1 MDFRSLRFKLTLWY
15 VLILGILLISFSSFL
30 YLTLS
35 RSLYRDVDHKLRS
48 LAELI
53 ASEST
58 SPSSKFGFGNIDQAL
73 EASMNL
79 KPIGKFIQVLDESGR
94 IGRTSEN
101 LKSVQL
107 PISLNALRNGSKGLI
122 TYETNHSLRNTPLRI
137 ITYPVK
143 EQNQVTKMIQV
154 ASSLEDVEDAL
165 NTLLIILIV
174 TVPSILM
181 IASLGGQF
189 LANKAL
195 KPVDRITQTARMIT
209 SQNLNQRIQ
218 TLKVKDEISRLI
230 DTFNE
235 MISRLDQSFRQ
246 IKQFTTDASHELKTP
261 LTILKGEVEVAL
273 RKKRPLHEYEQI
285 LESNL
290 EEIDRMSKIVED
302 LLLLSKADIGEIR
315 LNREDIHLT
324 RFIRGLTEQ
333 MKILAQPKNIR
344 IEISNHQD
352 EIHVFGD
359 TLRMRELFIN
369 LIENGIKYTEAGG
382 SILITLTKE
391 TDPPPEA
398 LRRAGGSLNPLTPK
412 ERKAATFAKII
423 VEDTGIGIAKED
435 QEKIFN
441 RFFRVDKAR
450 SREQGGSGLGLS
462 ICKWIVEAHQGEIT
476 VQSEPG
482 KGSSFIVKLPLYSQ
496 QGESLDNY

>member
-58 SPSSKFGFGNIDQAL
+58 SLLSKFGFGNIDQAL
-73 EASMNL
+73 EATMNL

-107 PISLNALRNGSKGLI
+107 PISLNALRNGSKGLV
-122 TYETNHSLRNTPLRI
+122 TYETNHSLGNTPLRI

-143 EQNQVTKMIQV
+143 ENNQVTKMIQV

-195 KPVDRITQTARMIT
+195 KPVDRVTQTARMIT

-324 RFIRGLTEQ
+324 RFISGLTEQ

-344 IEISNHQD
+344 IEISNHQN
-352 EIHVFGD
+352 EIHVFRD

-391 TDPPPEA
+391 TD
-398 LRRAGGSLNPLTPK
+398 GSVNPLTQK
-412 ERKAATFAKII
+412 EKKAVTFAKII
-423 VEDTGIGIAKED
+423 VADTGIGIAKED

-476 VQSEPG
+476 VESEPG
-482 KGSSFIVKLPLYSQ
+482 KGSSFIVRLPLYSH
-496 QGESLDNY
+496 QGKNLDNY

>member
-15 VLILGILLISFSSFL
+15 VLILGILFISFSSFL
-30 YLTLS
+30 SLPLS

-58 SPSSKFGFGNIDQAL
+58 SPLSKFGFGNIDQAL
-73 EASMNL
+73 EATMNL

-107 PISLNALRNGSKGLI
+107 PISLNALRNGSKGLV
-122 TYETNHSLRNTPLRI
+122 TYETNHSLGNTPLRI

-143 EQNQVTKMIQV
+143 ENNQVTKMIQV

-195 KPVDRITQTARMIT
+195 KPVDRVTQTARMIT

-273 RKKRPLHEYEQI
+273 RKKRMAQEYEQT
-285 LESNL
+285 LKSNL
-290 EEIDRMSKIVED
+290 EEINRMSKIVDD
-302 LLLLSKADIGEIR
+302 LLLLSRADIGEIR
-315 LNREDIHLT
+315 LKKEDINLT
-324 RFIRGLTEQ
+324 KILRELVAQ
-333 MKILAQPKNIR
+333 MNILAQPKNIN
-344 IEISNHQD
+344 IETSNHHED
-352 EIHVFGD
+352 IHIFGD
-359 TLRMRELFIN
+359 VLRIRELFLN
-369 LIENGIKYTEAGG
+369 LIENGIKYTEEGG
-382 SILITLTKE
+382 AVNITLEKDTLLLDHKQSS
-391 TDPPPEA
+391 
-398 LRRAGGSLNPLTPK
+398 LAGEK
-412 ERKAATFAKII
+412 QEKFVKVI
-423 VEDTGIGIAKED
+423 VSDTGIGIAEED
-435 QEKIFN
+435 QERIFD

-462 ICKWIVEAHQGEIT
+462 ICKWIVEAHHGEILIE
-476 VQSEPG
+476 SEIE
-482 KGSSFIVKLPLYSQ
+482 KGSSFIIKLPLYSA
-496 QGESLDNY
+496 

>member
-15 VLILGILLISFSSFL
+15 VLILAILLTTFSTLL
-30 YLTLS
+30 YLTMS
-35 RSLYRDVDHKLRS
+35 RSLYRDVDQKLRT

-53 ASEST
+53 ASEAI
-58 SPSSKFGFGNIDQAL
+58 SPFSKFGFGPIDQSL
-73 EASMNL
+73 EASMDL

-94 IGRTSEN
+94 IGRTSDN

-107 PISLNALRNGSKGLI
+107 PISLHALRNGSKGLI
-122 TYETNHSLRNTPLRI
+122 TYETNRSIRNTPLRI

-165 NTLLIILIV
+165 NTLLLILLV
-174 TVPSILM
+174 TVPSILL
-181 IASLGGQF
+181 IASLGGLF

-273 RKKRPLHEYEQI
+273 RKRREAHEYEQI

-290 EEIDRMSKIVED
+290 EEIDRMTKIVED
-302 LLLLSKADIGEIR
+302 LLLLSKADIGEIQLNKEDIP
-315 LNREDIHLT
+315 LNRFLI
-324 RFIRGLTEQ
+324 GLTEQ

-344 IEISNHQD
+344 IEVFYD
-352 EIHVFGD
+352 GKEPTEEIHIWGD
-359 TLRMRELFIN
+359 TLRIRELFIN
-369 LIENGIKYTEAGG
+369 LIDNGIKYNEPGG
-382 SILITLTKE
+382 SIRITLTKE
-391 TDPPPEA
+391 TNGD
-398 LRRAGGSLNPLTPK
+398 RGSSHQDHQHK
-412 ERKAATFAKII
+412 GYAKVTIA
-423 VEDTGIGIAKED
+423 DTGIGIAKED
-435 QEKIFN
+435 QERIFN

-476 VQSEPG
+476 VESELG
-482 KGSSFIVKLPLYSQ
+482 KGSAFIVKLPLYVS
-496 QGESLDNY
+496 

>member
-58 SPSSKFGFGNIDQAL
+58 SPLSKFGFGNIDQAL
-73 EASMNL
+73 EATMNL

-107 PISLNALRNGSKGLI
+107 PISLNALRNGSKGLV
-122 TYETNHSLRNTPLRI
+122 TYETNHSLGNTPLRI

-143 EQNQVTKMIQV
+143 ENNQVTKMIQV

-195 KPVDRITQTARMIT
+195 KPVDRVTQTARMIT

-324 RFIRGLTEQ
+324 RFISGLTEQ

-344 IEISNHQD
+344 IEISNHQN

-359 TLRMRELFIN
+359 ILRMRELFIN

-391 TDPPPEA
+391 TD
-398 LRRAGGSLNPLTPK
+398 GSVNPLTQK
-412 ERKAATFAKII
+412 EKKAVTFAKII
-423 VEDTGIGIAKED
+423 VADTGIGIAKED

-476 VQSEPG
+476 VESEPG
-482 KGSSFIVKLPLYSQ
+482 KGSSFIVRLPLYSHR
-496 QGESLDNY
+496 GENLDNY

>member
-58 SPSSKFGFGNIDQAL
+58 SPISKFGFGNIDQAL
-73 EASMNL
+73 EATMNL

-107 PISLNALRNGSKGLI
+107 PISLNALRNGSKGLV
-122 TYETNHSLRNTPLRI
+122 TYETNHSLGNTPLRI

-143 EQNQVTKMIQV
+143 ENNQVTKMIQV

-195 KPVDRITQTARMIT
+195 KPVDRVTQTARMIT

-324 RFIRGLTEQ
+324 RFISGLTEQ

-344 IEISNHQD
+344 IEISNHQN

-391 TDPPPEA
+391 TD
-398 LRRAGGSLNPLTPK
+398 GSLSPLTPK
-412 ERKAATFAKII
+412 EKKAATFAKIT
-423 VEDTGIGIAKED
+423 VADTGIGIAKDD

-476 VQSEPG
+476 VESEPG
-482 KGSSFIVKLPLYSQ
+482 KGSSFIVRLPLYSH
-496 QGESLDNY
+496 QGENLDNY